1 MKKIISFC
9 IVVACSFI
17 SSSNAHIQHYNK
29 LNLIQ
34 FDIFRNDSKVG
45 YHHIAFTRNKGEI
58 IVQNEISFDIK
69 KLGISFYQYKSEG
82 TEIYAEDGSLLSF
95 VSKTSDNGTIKSCNI
110 NRQGKSY
117 IINGTQYKGTFNK
130 DFLIS
135 SYWNHEILKKNIQI
149 SGISCQI
156 RDQQVSFV
164 KNETIAVNGTKT
176 ETSVFDIQGKDL
188 NTQVWYR
195 KSDMAIV
202 KQILHKKGV
211 WRYEIQE
218 LK

>member
-17 SSSNAHIQHYNK
+17 SSSNAHIQHHNK

-34 FDIFRNDSKVG
+34 FDIFREDSKVG
-45 YHHIAFTRNKGEI
+45 YHHIVFTRNKGEI
-58 IVQNEISFDIK
+58 TVQNEISFDIK
-69 KLGISFYQYKSEG
+69 KLGISFYQYKSKG

-95 VSKTSDNGTIKSCNI
+95 ISKTSDNGTIKSCNI

-135 SYWNHEILKKNIQI
+135 KYWNHEILKKNII
-149 SGISCQI
+149 GKILSI
-156 RDQQVSFV
+156 RSEVGQYLPSWRPDSDYKNSVS
-164 KNETIAVNGTKT
+164 A
-176 ETSVFDIQGKDL
+176 
-188 NTQVWYR
+188 
-195 KSDMAIV
+195 
-202 KQILHKKGV
+202 KKKLGGL
-211 WRYEIQE
+211 I
-218 LK
+218 K

>member
-17 SSSNAHIQHYNK
+17 SSSNAHIQHHNK

-34 FDIFRNDSKVG
+34 FDIFREDSKVG
-45 YHHIAFTRNKGEI
+45 YHHIVFTRNKGEI
-58 IVQNEISFDIK
+58 TVQNEISFDIK
-69 KLGISFYQYKSEG
+69 KLGISFYQYKSKG

-95 VSKTSDNGTIKSCNI
+95 ISKTSDNGTIKSCNI
-110 NRQGKSY
+110 NIQGKSY

-202 KQILHKKGV
+202 KQILQKKGV

>member
-1 MKKIISFC
+1 MKLQATTMQK
-9 IVVACSFI
+9 
-17 SSSNAHIQHYNK
+17 
-29 LNLIQ
+29 
-34 FDIFRNDSKVG
+34 
-45 YHHIAFTRNKGEI
+45 EI
-58 IVQNEISFDIK
+58 IF
-69 KLGISFYQYKSEG
+69 F
-82 TEIYAEDGSLLSF
+82 
-95 VSKTSDNGTIKSCNI
+95 
-110 NRQGKSY
+110 
-117 IINGTQYKGTFNK
+117 
-130 DFLIS
+130 
-135 SYWNHEILKKNIQI
+135 ILKKNIQI